1 MNLQTRI
8 QDLLQRIASYEVYE
22 VVIELGIIWLLAF
35 AVVRFVQGTRAAAAL
50 RGVAFLLVMLVLAG
64 LALRVLGGAQGF
76 QRLYFLANSLF
87 AIIAI
92 ALIVIFQPEL
102 RRAALRLGEAG
113 LFRSTPSDIV
123 KTVSSVVDACVYLS
137 KTRIG
142 ALIVLERQVG
152 LEGLTEGGTRLDAAI
167 STRLLQTIF
176 YPGTALHDLA
186 VVIRGKI
193 VRAAGV
199 QLPLAE
205 PAEMPD
211 PTLGSRHRAAV
222 GLTKECD
229 AIAVVVSEET
239 GSIRVAERGRL
250 SAPMEPDEL
259 RKLLMAR
266 LEQAS
271 PERGA
276 TAVEKDAIEAR
287 ERREPATAAEKAE
300 AEALAA
306 TEKPARSKESA

>member
-1 MNLQTRI
+1 MNLTSRI
-8 QDLLQRIASYEVYE
+8 QDLLQRIASYEPFE
-22 VVIELGIIWLLAF
+22 VAMEFAIIWVLVF

-50 RGVAFLLVMLVLAG
+50 RGVALLLVMLVLVG

-113 LFRSTPSDIV
+113 LFRTTPSDIA
-123 KTVSSVVDACVYLS
+123 KTVTAVVDSCAYLS

-142 ALIVLERQVG
+142 ALIILERQVG

-186 VVIRGKI
+186 VVVRGKI

-211 PTLGSRHRAAV
+211 PNLGSRHRAAV

-239 GSIRVAERGRL
+239 GSIRIAERGRL
-250 SAPMEPDEL
+250 SAPIDADEL
-259 RKLLMAR
+259 RKLLVQK
-266 LEQAS
+266 LEQAT

-306 TEKPARSKESA
+306 TNRSSNPKESA